1 MASLIHLCSQRP
13 IDYISLLILPFFLSL
28 SLKWLATVAVCLA
41 ACSKWRHYDDLIFI
55 FASENDAKTSK
66 NSLDIDSVWLTFAV
80 ICILLML
87 SLMSIACRYVI
98 SIFFRFGLIIELYYS
113 TRISFFLSVSL
124 FPNNRRHH
132 CSHSLG
138 SSYINIYSQYIIE
151 ILTTIVIFN
160 WVAKFVLARK
170 KRRRKNVNCEKKSIE
185 NDIVKCQLTKN
196 WFRLD
201 TCEWISILNSL
212 FNH

>member
-1 MASLIHLCSQRP
+1 MLTATDRLYFIAHSPIFPLSLS
-13 IDYISLLILPFFLSL
+13 LSL

-98 SIFFRFGLIIELYYS
+98 SIFFSVWFDNRTILFYQNL
-113 TRISFFLSVSL
+113 FLSL
-124 FPNNRRHH
+124 FPFF
-132 CSHSLG
+132 L
-138 SSYINIYSQYIIE
+138 IIV
-151 ILTTIVIFN
+151 VIIALIR
-160 WVAKFVLARK
+160 WDLH
-170 KRRRKNVNCEKKSIE
+170 I
-185 NDIVKCQLTKN
+185 
-196 WFRLD
+196 
-201 TCEWISILNSL
+201 
-212 FNH
+212 